1 MSAVVCRCILVL
13 VYWYQV
19 TAGVYYHA
27 WIDLKSTIRIMAVAT
42 VPLTALEPSGVLVF
56 WVRHHDVVAPAWFEF
71 AIGYYVVVT
80 RHQAW
85 ARDVTLLS
93 EARASRPRG
102 YFLPVR
108 CWEEIDETPFFLNR
122 FVSHYCHSPG
132 PMLVAPLRLAQAV
145 DSLDY

>member
-1 MSAVVCRCILVL
+1 MRPTPRPVSAVVCRCILVL

-108 CWEEIDETPFFLNR
+108 CPYVHCALADCQQQLRHRTCLPPP
-122 FVSHYCHSPG
+122 PG
-132 PMLVAPLRLAQAV
+132 RRA
-145 DSLDY
+145 